1 MRYLKVIFED
11 AALFRN
17 NKMTKDFILLSRN
30 NGICSRLEK
39 QKENFEEPLTVF
51 QISNLIHVLFG
62 ERPVPTFRKV
72 FYQPF
77 DYYFEKAKNSLLY
90 IDSYKKYNKNKE
102 KFEFTNETLST
113 KKAVYNSYSKKV
125 DINWFLIKKFLRA
138 KDGSNTLFNEFVF
151 DCDKAFN
158 LKVLN
163 IPFYELRN
171 LFLNNNY
178 NTSNIIDKLS
188 INKKT
193 ALSNYLTNKEKTGS
207 EITTNYTNGVI
218 RTYNNGLDKITVLSG
233 EILIPIDN
241 DDIKI
246 ITKKSNGISTILDG
260 GLVYIHSILEDYE
273 IDDKHKYNK
282 VGEISLNKISI

>member
-1 MRYLKVIFED
+1 M
-11 AALFRN
+11 
-17 NKMTKDFILLSRN
+17 
-30 NGICSRLEK
+30 
-39 QKENFEEPLTVF
+39 
-51 QISNLIHVLFG
+51 
-62 ERPVPTFRKV
+62 
-72 FYQPF
+72 
-77 DYYFEKAKNSLLY
+77 
-90 IDSYKKYNKNKE
+90 
-102 KFEFTNETLST
+102 
-113 KKAVYNSYSKKV
+113 
-125 DINWFLIKKFLRA
+125 
-138 KDGSNTLFNEFVF
+138 
-151 DCDKAFN
+151 
-158 LKVLN
+158 KVLN

-188 INKKT
+188 INEKT

-246 ITKKSNGISTILDG
+246 ITKNSNGISTILDG

-282 VGEISLNKISI
+282 VGEISLNKISIWG

>member
-17 NKMTKDFILLSRN
+17 NKMTKDIILLSRN
-30 NGICSRLEK
+30 NGKYSRLKK

-72 FYQPF
+72 CYSPI
-77 DYYFEKAKNSLLY
+77 DYYFEKANNSLLY

-113 KKAVYNSYSKKV
+113 KKAVYNSHSKKV

-188 INKKT
+188 INEKK

-207 EITTNYTNGVI
+207 EITTNYTYGVL

-260 GLVYIHSILEDYE
+260 GLVYIHSVLEDYE